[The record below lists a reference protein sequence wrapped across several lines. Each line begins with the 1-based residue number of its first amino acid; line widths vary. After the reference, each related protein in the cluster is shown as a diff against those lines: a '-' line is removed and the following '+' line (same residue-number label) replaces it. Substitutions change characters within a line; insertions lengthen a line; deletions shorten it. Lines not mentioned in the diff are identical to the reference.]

1 MTAQRHPHL
10 EQQSATESAAHQPT
24 GNQLIE
30 DILDLEIRWAP
41 QQPIWE
47 NPEQIRLARELLV
60 SCTPLVQIADVDRLH
75 RRLSEAARGELLVLQ
90 AGDCAEDPAE
100 RTAEHVAAKT
110 ELLERLADKLE
121 RAAGVPVL
129 RVGRIAGQFA
139 KPRSKDTESIDGV
152 KLPIFRGQLVNSPEP
167 DLESRRPD
175 PLRLL
180 SGFSAARDI
189 MARLGWRPDGAESSR
204 PTVWT
209 SHEALLLDYEQP
221 LVRKHSDGRLWLS
234 STHWPWVGERTR
246 QLYGPH
252 LALLAQVSNPVS
264 CKVGPSMSA
273 DEITLLCDLLDPN
286 REPGRLTLI
295 SRMGADTV
303 ATKLPE
309 LVAAVGSA
317 GHPVIWLCDPMHGN
331 NTVTPEGRKTRY
343 LTTVISEVSAFRRA
357 VELAGGVAG
366 GLHLETTPDD
376 VLECVADAFEAQR
389 GSGRWTSLCDP
400 RLNAAQAAD
409 VVAAWTT
416 AADRPATEKE
426 GASRWPESHGSP
438 RIRCRPEQRCPPMS
452 RSGPSI
458 RNAPCSWCM
467 TCRASS

>member
-167 DLESRRPD
+167 ISRAVAPTRCGCSPASARPVTSWRGWVGD
-175 PLRLL
+175 QTEQSRVGRPCGPATRLCCWTTSCPW
-180 SGFSAARDI
+180 SGSIR
-189 MARLGWRPDGAESSR
+189 RQ
-204 PTVWT
+204 
-209 SHEALLLDYEQP
+209 ALA
-221 LVRKHSDGRLWLS
+221 G
-234 STHWPWVGERTR
+234 STHWPWIGERTR
-246 QLYGPH
+246 QL
-252 LALLAQVSNPVS
+252 
-264 CKVGPSMSA
+264 
-273 DEITLLCDLLDPN
+273 D
-286 REPGRLTLI
+286 GRTWPC
-295 SRMGADTV
+295 SR
-303 ATKLPE
+303 
-309 LVAAVGSA
+309 
-317 GHPVIWLCDPMHGN
+317 
-331 NTVTPEGRKTRY
+331 
-343 LTTVISEVSAFRRA
+343 
-357 VELAGGVAG
+357 
-366 GLHLETTPDD
+366 
-376 VLECVADAFEAQR
+376 
-389 GSGRWTSLCDP
+389 
-400 RLNAAQAAD
+400 
-409 VVAAWTT
+409 
-416 AADRPATEKE
+416 
-426 GASRWPESHGSP
+426 RWPTRSP
-438 RIRCRPEQRCPPMS
+438 A
-452 RSGPSI
+452 RS
-458 RNAPCSWCM
+458 A
-467 TCRASS
+467 RA